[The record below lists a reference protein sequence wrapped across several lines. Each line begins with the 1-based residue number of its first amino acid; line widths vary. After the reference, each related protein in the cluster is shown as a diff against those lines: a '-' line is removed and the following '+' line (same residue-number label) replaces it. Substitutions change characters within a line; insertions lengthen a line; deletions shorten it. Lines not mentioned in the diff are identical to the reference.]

1 MPRWP
6 RRARSI
12 YKYYGAEAKAENTH
26 FPEEQHGYE
35 YTKRQAM
42 YPFMVK
48 HLDLDAGGVLDEK
61 TGKFDESKNT
71 VEKVATMRNFN
82 TLADMPQHALKP
94 GAMMSLR

>member
-1 MPRWP
+1 MEHPLI
-6 RRARSI
+6 RSI

-48 HLDLDAGGVLDEK
+48 HLGLDAGGVLDK
-61 TGKFDESKNT
+61 KNGTFDESQNT
-71 VEKVATMRNFN
+71 IENTAAMRTFN
-82 TLADMPQHALKP
+82 TLADMPQHSLKP
-94 GAMMSLR
+94 GVTVPLR

>member
-1 MPRWP
+1 MEYPFIRT
-6 RRARSI
+6 I

-48 HLDLDAGGVLDEK
+48 HLGLNVGDVLNKK
-61 TGKFDESKNT
+61 TGKFDERKNT
-71 VEKVATMRNFN
+71 IEKVALMRNFN

-94 GAMMSLR
+94 GAIMSLR

>member
-1 MPRWP
+1 
-6 RRARSI
+6 
-12 YKYYGAEAKAENTH
+12 
-26 FPEEQHGYE
+26 
-35 YTKRQAM
+35 M

-48 HLDLDAGGVLDEK
+48 HLGLDASSVLDKK